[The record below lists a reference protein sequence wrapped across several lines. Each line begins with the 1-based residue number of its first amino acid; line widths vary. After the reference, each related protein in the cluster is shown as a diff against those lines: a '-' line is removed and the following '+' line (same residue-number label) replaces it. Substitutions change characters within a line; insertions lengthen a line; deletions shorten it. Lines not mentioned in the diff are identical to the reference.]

1 MLKLPPTRMWN
12 YLKKKMVTQKLSGK
26 LSEEIIS
33 QLENEIIFRK
43 MKMVTYKSKLIWFT
57 RCFQHSLFPDYNRPK
72 DGCNTQREMTNQ
84 AVVITANS
92 LLLILAIRSLLNSH
106 YSHEASG
113 YFSSCCHLD
122 QPLFA
127 GLVRCPNKY
136 SSIFILPDA
145 PYRYSTRIH
154 KKNIARIANAVQCHN

>member
-1 MLKLPPTRMWN
+1 M
-12 YLKKKMVTQKLSGK
+12 K
-26 LSEEIIS
+26 LSEEEDGD
-33 QLENEIIFRK
+33 LEIEAHLVLNH
-43 MKMVTYKSKLIWFT
+43 
-57 RCFQHSLFPDYNRPK
+57 CFQHSLFPDYNRPK

-84 AVVITANS
+84 AVVITANR

-122 QPLFA
+122 QSLFG

-136 SSIFILPDA
+136 SSIFILPNA
-145 PYRYSTRIH
+145 PNTPHRHTTKTQKSLQYSSMQV
-154 KKNIARIANAVQCHN
+154 KVLPYAP